1 MILHLLKI
9 LVKEALVIV
18 MFIYLTEQKK
28 KYVLNKIYK
37 IELVKPKL
45 K

>member
-1 MILHLLKI
+1 MILHLLEI
-9 LVKEALVIV
+9 LVKEVLVIV

-28 KYVLNKIYK
+28 KYALNKIYK
-37 IELVKPKL
+37 IELVKL